1 MNKYKAKIGY
11 SALFVL
17 ILAVIALFFKSNKQW
32 CIPNDD
38 TSLLLSLHNLF
49 FIPILV
55 SAFVFDRIGT
65 TIIALL
71 AAIAS
76 ILTFAPPTESVSNLF
91 IASVSVRVAFFI
103 VIGYMAGRFAE
114 IARANT
120 AEWQSL
126 LQVSRSINSKLE
138 LDETLEEIID
148 RSVALSSAD
157 ACSIQLL
164 DTNLDLYYAKTKG
177 LSDQFIEAGSK
188 IIRDNPDMKK
198 SLSGDDVIIT
208 SVRKAN
214 NLKHRDI
221 ILEEGIQA
229 IMSIPLRH
237 ADDIVGILNLYRKK
251 RFGFKKRDKQL
262 ADAFAEHAVIAI
274 QNANLYANIRNN
286 YLETVKALTRA
297 IEARD
302 SVTHGHSERVMR
314 ISVAMAKVM
323 KLSPQDIQTIEFGS
337 MLHDIG
343 KIGLDAE
350 ILDNSENM
358 TIDEKM
364 MLEMH
369 PMIGKSIIEPVEFLR
384 PCLPIV
390 LYHHEYW
397 DGSGYPEGLKN
408 GQIPHLAHI
417 VSVAESFD
425 HEVNDGVKRKKP
437 LEALMI
443 MKGDNGVKYDPEMLR
458 WLEKALRML
467 GDIPAPAKDKIE
479 ETATI
484 AS

>member
-17 ILAVIALFFKSNKQW
+17 ILAAIALFFKSNEKF
-32 CIPNDD
+32 CVPSDY
-38 TSLLLSLHNLF
+38 TSLLLSLHNLY

-76 ILTFAPPTESVSNLF
+76 ILTFAPASNETINLF
-91 IASVSVRVAFFI
+91 LVSVSVRVAFFI
-103 VIGYMAGRFAE
+103 VIGYIAGRFAE
-114 IARANT
+114 SARSNT

-126 LQVSRSINSKLE
+126 LQISRTINGKLE
-138 LDETLEEIID
+138 LDDTLEEIIKM
-148 RSVALSSAD
+148 SVALSSAD

-164 DTNLDLYYAKTKG
+164 NTNQDLFFAKTQG
-177 LSDQFIEAGSK
+177 LSDQFIETGSK
-188 IIRDNPDMKK
+188 IIHDNPNMKK
-198 SLSGDDVIIT
+198 SLTGDDVIINDI
-208 SVRKAN
+208 RKAK
-214 NLKHRDI
+214 NLMHREDI
-221 ILEEGIQA
+221 LAEGIIT
-229 IMSIPLRH
+229 IMSIPLRQ
-237 ADDIVGILNLYRKK
+237 AEEVVGILSLYRKK
-251 RFGFKKRDKQL
+251 RAGFKRRDKQL
-262 ADAFAEHAVIAI
+262 ADAFAEQAVTAI
-274 QNANLYANIRNN
+274 LNANLYMNIRNN

-323 KLSPQDIQTIEFGS
+323 KLNQQDIQTIEFGS

-350 ILDNSENM
+350 ILDNSVNM

-369 PMIGKSIIEPVEFLR
+369 PMIGKTIIEPVEFLR
-384 PCLPIV
+384 PCIPIV
-390 LYHHEYW
+390 LYHHECW
-397 DGSGYPEGLKN
+397 NGSGYPEGLKHD
-408 GQIPHLAHI
+408 QIPYLAHI

-425 HEVNDGVKRKKP
+425 HAVHDGYKRKKP

-458 WLEKALRML
+458 WLELALRTL
-467 GDIPAPAKDKIE
+467 GDIPVPTQVKEKIK
-479 ETATI
+479 
-484 AS
+484 